1 MSAHT
6 HERTARRPVVRILRQ
21 FQQFVKLESFGGV
34 LLLIGTIMALA
45 WANSPWAESYT
56 RFWQTPVTVGAGS
69 FMLSKPLLLWINDG
83 LMAIFFFVVGLE
95 IKREL
100 LVGELSTPR
109 KAMLPIVA
117 ALGGMVT
124 PAVLFTLFNIGTP
137 AMRGWAIPTA
147 TDIAFALGVL
157 ALLGDRAPLAIKVFL
172 TALAIIDDLGAVLI
186 IALFYTGELSGINLA
201 IGGVFL
207 LLMIVANGLGARKP
221 LVYMLLG
228 AGMWVAFLKSGVH
241 PTIAGVLAAMTIPAR
256 ARCDTEEYLD
266 HTRSLLD
273 AFGRAGK
280 SSRREPLT
288 EEHQAYLHA
297 LEVATEDVQ
306 TPMQRME
313 HALHPWVI
321 YFIMP
326 VFALANA
333 GVAIDAG
340 TVESIGQP
348 MSLGI
353 ILGLFLG
360 KQVGITLFSWASV
373 RLGLAALPS
382 GVTWRHVYGAGCLGG
397 IGFTMSLFIAEL
409 AFSGTFRLPLAKV
422 DILIGSLV
430 SGIFG
435 FLFLRYTV
443 AVRERKK
450 QAVAVED

>member
-1 MSAHT
+1 MSSHIPAHT
-6 HERTARRPVVRILRQ
+6 AHRPVVRILQQ
-21 FQQFVKLESFGGV
+21 FQQFAKLESFGGV
-34 LLLIGTIMALA
+34 LLLIATIIALI
-45 WANSPWAESYT
+45 WANSPWSESYM
-56 RFWQTPVTVGAGS
+56 RLWQTPVTVGAGD
-69 FMLSKPLLLWINDG
+69 FMLSKPLLLWVNDG

-100 LVGELSTPR
+100 LVGELSAPR

-117 ALGGMVT
+117 ALGGMFI
-124 PAVLFTLFNIGTP
+124 PAAIFMLLNLGTQ

-157 ALLGDRAPLAIKVFL
+157 ALLGERAPLAIKVFL

-186 IALFYTGELSGINLA
+186 IALFYTGDLSWVNLA
-201 IGGVFL
+201 IGGLFFL
-207 LLMIVANGLGARKP
+207 LLIGANGLGARKP
-221 LVYMLLG
+221 LPYMLLG

-241 PTIAGVLAAMTIPAR
+241 PTIAGVLAAMTIPSR
-256 ARCDTEEYLD
+256 ARCDTEEFLE
-266 HTRSLLD
+266 HTRGLLN

-288 EEHQAYLHA
+288 EEHQAYLRA

-313 HALHPWVI
+313 NALHPWVI

-326 VFALANA
+326 LFALANA
-333 GVAIDAG
+333 GVVIDTD
-340 TVESIGQP
+340 TVGSIGQP

-360 KQVGITLFSWASV
+360 KQLGITLFSWLSV
-373 RLGLAALPS
+373 RFGLAALPS
-382 GVTWRHVYGAGCLGG
+382 GVTWRHVYGAGCLAG

-409 AFSGTFRLPLAKV
+409 AFGGTFRLPLAKM
-422 DILIGSLV
+422 DILIGSFA
-430 SGIFG
+430 SGVLG
-435 FLFLRYTV
+435 FLFLRY
-443 AVRERKK
+443 AVKTKSAKETGSGDR
-450 QAVAVED
+450 

>member
-1 MSAHT
+1 MSSHT
-6 HERTARRPVVRILRQ
+6 PERTVRRPVVRILRQ

-34 LLLIGTIMALA
+34 LLLIATIIALA
-45 WANSPWAESYT
+45 WANSPWAGSYT
-56 RFWQTPVTVGAGS
+56 RLWQTPVTVGAGG

-100 LVGELSTPR
+100 LVGELSAPR

-117 ALGGMVT
+117 ALGGMLT
-124 PAVLFTLFNIGTP
+124 PAIIFTLFNLGTP
-137 AMRGWAIPTA
+137 IMRGWAIPTA

-157 ALLGDRAPLAIKVFL
+157 ALLGERAPLAIKVFL

-186 IALFYTGELSGINLA
+186 IALFYTGDLSWANLA
-201 IGGVFL
+201 VGGFFL
-207 LLMIVANGLGARKP
+207 LLLVGANGLGARKP
-221 LVYMLLG
+221 LPYMLLG

-256 ARCDTEEYLD
+256 ARCDTDEYLE

-273 AFGRAGK
+273 AFGRVGK

-333 GVAIDAG
+333 GVAIDTS

-360 KQVGITLFSWASV
+360 KQLGITLFSWVSV

-382 GVTWRHVYGAGCLGG
+382 GITWRHVYGAACLAG

-409 AFSGTFRLPLAKV
+409 AFGGTFRLPLAKM

-435 FLFLRYTV
+435 FLFLRYAVPIREPKKSLATV
-443 AVRERKK
+443 KR
-450 QAVAVED
+450 